1 MIRNR
6 PRHLP
11 GMLLTGLLHV
21 AIIYA
26 FMQRQHPADA
36 PRAPREAMQW
46 LLPLTQPSA
55 KSQPKPAVKPTPQ
68 PNAAAAAT
76 TAAKATAPKAITPL
90 KPADIPPPPAT
101 PAETPEIPPASASS
115 PADDPFAQ
123 APTAPRPPSA
133 SDILNQARLDVR
145 KIDKELRAAYPERT
159 PAAAPDSKQ
168 ARLERGINAAHE
180 AVPPK
185 WYQPA
190 KIIELSTP
198 DGENK
203 TRTYKIVTA
212 IATYCIIIHADGKK
226 SYTNCPK

>member
-1 MIRNR
+1 MLRYR

-11 GMLLTGLLHV
+11 GLLITGLLHI

-26 FMQRQHPADA
+26 FMQRQHGADI

-46 LLPLTQPSA
+46 LLPMARPAA
-55 KSQPKPAVKPTPQ
+55 KSPPKPPVQVAAQAKVTP
-68 PNAAAAAT
+68 
-76 TAAKATAPKAITPL
+76 APKAITP
-90 KPADIPPPPAT
+90 PTADEIPPPPAT
-101 PAETPEIPPASASS
+101 APTPAAIP
-115 PADDPFAQ
+115 DDPFAQ
-123 APTAPRPPSA
+123 APVAQRPPSA

-145 KIDKELRAAYPERT
+145 KIDKELRAAYPERA
-159 PAAAPDSKQ
+159 PVPPPDSKQ

-185 WYQPA
+185 WYQAA

-212 IATYCIIIHADGKK
+212 IVTYCINIHPDGRR
-226 SYTNCPK
+226 SYTNCPR

>member
-1 MIRNR
+1 
-6 PRHLP
+6 
-11 GMLLTGLLHV
+11 MLVTGLLHV

-26 FMQRQHPADA
+26 FMQHQHPDDA
-36 PRAPREAMQW
+36 PRAPRQAMQW
-46 LLPLTQPSA
+46 LLPMTQPSA
-55 KSQPKPAVKPTPQ
+55 RNQPKPVLKPAPQ
-68 PNAAAAAT
+68 SNAAAAA
-76 TAAKATAPKAITPL
+76 APKAITPSQ
-90 KPADIPPPPAT
+90 PADVPAASAT
-101 PAETPEIPPASASS
+101 PPETPAMPAAPAAI

-123 APTAPRPPSA
+123 TPAAPRPPSA
-133 SDILNQARLDVR
+133 SDILNQARLDVK
-145 KIDKELRAAYPERT
+145 KIDKELRAAYPERA
-159 PAAAPDSKQ
+159 PAPPPDSKQ
-168 ARLERGINAAHE
+168 ARLERGIDAAHD

-212 IATYCIIIHADGKK
+212 LVTYCIIIHADGKK